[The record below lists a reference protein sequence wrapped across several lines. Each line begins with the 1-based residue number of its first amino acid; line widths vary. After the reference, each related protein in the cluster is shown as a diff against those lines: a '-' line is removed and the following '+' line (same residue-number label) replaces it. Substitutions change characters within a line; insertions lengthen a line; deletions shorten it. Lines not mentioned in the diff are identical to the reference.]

1 MRKFINRFYLHI
13 LSIAIAGCLA
23 APLGFGQTCD
33 RRETLLSY
41 SGDLRGVTALAYS
54 PDGSTLAVGTA
65 VMLSSGTLR
74 TRYSGGSVVLM
85 DLATS
90 DIRTVFEVASN
101 DGVTA
106 LAFSPDG
113 RRLAIGVTR
122 MLGDGTLGT
131 RYLSATV
138 YLYDLET
145 GAWVAAY
152 SETTNTPGVTSLS
165 FSPLGSHLAIGI
177 SRVRSDGV
185 TGTRFVGASVVTIRY
200 PLADVSGDLCT
211 DDSDLAAVLLAFG
224 QTGVN
229 LPEDV
234 NCSGTV
240 DDSDLALL
248 LFEFGAGC

>member
-1 MRKFINRFYLHI
+1 MITATRFL
-13 LSIAIAGCLA
+13 LKSLMVVLAGSLVQFPCA
-23 APLGFGQTCD
+23 GQTCD
-33 RRETLLSY
+33 RRETLLTY
-41 SGDLRGVTALAYS
+41 SGDLRGVTALAHS

-74 TRYSGGSVVLM
+74 TRYSGGTVVLM

-90 DIRTVFEVASN
+90 DIRTVFEVASS

-131 RYLSATV
+131 RYLSGTV
-138 YLYDLET
+138 YLYDIEQNV
-145 GAWVAAY
+145 WVTAY
-152 SETTNTPGVTSLS
+152 SETINNPGVTSLS

-185 TGTRFVGASVVTIRY
+185 AGTRFVGASVVTIRY
-200 PLADVSGDLCT
+200 PLADVNGDLCT

-224 QTGVN
+224 QSGIN

-240 DDSDLALL
+240 DDADLALL
-248 LFEFGAGC
+248 LFDFGTGC